1 MRDTAQQKFKTD
13 SHLSQGCRKP
23 RIRPECRMQG
33 EIAVLIFTRTPAG
46 CKSYKCI
53 GRSSDLFRF
62 YAFPALRPVA
72 KIVKPFAPHVW
83 GRNSQQ
89 RVLSQILT
97 AFPFHSASRPG
108 GCDLETYA
116 TANIQIK
123 FNMVFSG
130 AKKIGAYILRH
141 DRKCPVSATPEETK
155 APLA

>member
-53 GRSSDLFRF
+53 GRSSDLFQF

-97 AFPFHSASRPG
+97 AFPFHSSSRNRRFG
-108 GCDLETYA
+108 NLCDGKYTK
-116 TANIQIK
+116 TRPHTDGFQRN
-123 FNMVFSG
+123 N
-130 AKKIGAYILRH
+130 AKCLDEKGISRFVPH
-141 DRKCPVSATPEETK
+141 SSF
-155 APLA
+155 

>member
-46 CKSYKCI
+46 CKSYKGI

-97 AFPFHSASRPG
+97 AFPFHSSSRNRRFG
-108 GCDLETYA
+108 NLCDGKYTNFCLLGIFDTKKKC
-116 TANIQIK
+116 NP
-123 FNMVFSG
+123 VFWVFYS
-130 AKKIGAYILRH
+130 YESYLSDLRF
-141 DRKCPVSATPEETK
+141 
-155 APLA
+155 

>member
-23 RIRPECRMQG
+23 RIRPACRMQG

-97 AFPFHSASRPG
+97 AFPFHSSSRNRRFG
-108 GCDLETYA
+108 NLCDGKYT
-116 TANIQIK
+116 NILLVRYFRYEK
-123 FNMVFSG
+123 N
-130 AKKIGAYILRH
+130 AILYFGNFTVMNQSYLSDLRF
-141 DRKCPVSATPEETK
+141 
-155 APLA
+155 